1 MMQLPLEQNLFSEKE
16 SKISKLGSSSFAELA
31 RHKSINMTKEIN
43 NYIGEFET
51 IYDGEPW
58 YGKSL
63 MAVIN
68 DANPTDVFKK
78 EKPSSHSA
86 YEITHHL
93 YAWRD
98 LLVKRL
104 NGSTKDSIE
113 VNSKEDWSPLPKEKT
128 AEIWKTL
135 IKRLEQNQQ
144 ELLKALPNLTDEA
157 LDKNFAGTNYTLRT
171 FLNGQIQHDIYHI
184 GQIALAIKNA

>member
-1 MMQLPLEQNLFSEKE
+1 
-16 SKISKLGSSSFAELA
+16 
-31 RHKSINMTKEIN
+31 MTKEIDS
-43 NYIGEFET
+43 YISEFET
-51 IYDGEPW
+51 IYNGEPW

-68 DANPTDVFKK
+68 DADPKDVFKK
-78 EKPSSHSA
+78 QKNTGHSA

-98 LLVKRL
+98 LLVQRL
-104 NGSTKDSIE
+104 NGDTKTSIE
-113 VNSKEDWSPLPKEKT
+113 VNSKEDWIPLPKEQT
-128 AEIWKTL
+128 AATWKEL
-135 IKRLEQNQQ
+135 IKKIEQNQK
-144 ELLKALPNLTDEA
+144 ELIRSLPKWTNGS
-157 LDKNFAGTNYTLRT
+157 LDKEFAGTSYTLRT

>member
-1 MMQLPLEQNLFSEKE
+1 
-16 SKISKLGSSSFAELA
+16 
-31 RHKSINMTKEIN
+31 MTKEIN
-43 NYIGEFET
+43 NYISEFET
-51 IYDGEPW
+51 IYNGEPW

-63 MAVIN
+63 MAVIS
-68 DANPTDVFKK
+68 DADPKIVFKK
-78 EKPSSHSA
+78 QKSTGHSA

-104 NGSTKDSIE
+104 LGDTKSSIE
-113 VNSKEDWSPLPKEKT
+113 VNSKEDWISLPKEQTT
-128 AEIWKTL
+128 ATWKEL
-135 IKRLEQNQQ
+135 VKKLEQNQQ
-144 ELLKALPNLTDEA
+144 ELIRSLPKWTNGS
-157 LDKNFAGTNYTLRT
+157 LDKEFAGTSYTLRT

>member
-1 MMQLPLEQNLFSEKE
+1 
-16 SKISKLGSSSFAELA
+16 
-31 RHKSINMTKEIN
+31 MTKEIN
-43 NYIGEFET
+43 SYITEFET

-63 MAVIN
+63 MAVIGN
-68 DANPTDVFKK
+68 ADPKDVFKK
-78 EKPSSHSA
+78 QKSTGHSA
-86 YEITHHL
+86 YEITQHL

-104 NGSTKDSIE
+104 NGDTRASIE
-113 VNSKEDWSPLPKEKT
+113 MNSKEDWASLPKEQT
-128 AEIWKTL
+128 VATWSAL
-135 IKRLEQNQQ
+135 IKKLELNQL
-144 ELLKALPNLTDEA
+144 ELIKALLNWSNGS
-157 LDKNFAGTNYTLRT
+157 LDKDFAGTTYSLRT

>member
-1 MMQLPLEQNLFSEKE
+1 
-16 SKISKLGSSSFAELA
+16 
-31 RHKSINMTKEIN
+31 MTKEMN
-43 NYIGEFET
+43 NYISEFET
-51 IYDGEPW
+51 IYNGEPW

-68 DANPTDVFKK
+68 EADPKDVFKK
-78 EKPSSHSA
+78 QKSTGHSA

-104 NGSTKDSIE
+104 NGDTKASIE
-113 VNSKEDWSPLPKEKT
+113 MNSKEDWTPLPKEQT
-128 AEIWKTL
+128 AATWREL
-135 IKRLEQNQQ
+135 IKNLQLNQDELIRL
-144 ELLKALPNLTDEA
+144 LPKWSNGS
-157 LDKNFAGTNYTLRT
+157 LDKEFAGTQYTLRT